1 MSKLLKL
8 LGKVATISLEWFL
21 VFFICFAFLV
31 RTSPVQTYL
40 AQRATS
46 YFSKELN
53 TRVSIKRVSIVF
65 FNRIVLD
72 GVNIE
77 DRKGEKIAYMKSL
90 FVTLKGINQIKQ
102 EIRLRQLKIDQG
114 VFHFNQN
121 AKTGKFNYDFIID
134 YFTTN
139 NSQKSTSYIVR
150 VDQISLKDIDLKY
163 DDYRYAK
170 KMGIIDYEHIHLKKL
185 YLFADNFSFNHG
197 TIKAAIKHLS
207 LHERCGFNIK
217 RFAGYIKVS
226 DQGIRVKELRT
237 KTNRSEAYLPKFNM
251 LYSKWDDFLFFDD
264 KVHFDAIV
272 ENSSVNMKDIRFFA
286 SELEGMNQVCKL
298 KAEVTAP
305 LKQLTIDKLHLE
317 FGENS
322 ILEGRLVL
330 PDFRNLKQLNY
341 NEYLS
346 YAKITT
352 KDIESFKFPVITGIK
367 PIELNK
373 YIEKFHFFE
382 CSNLQITGSNQNS
395 NIYAKRIKTKI
406 GSFRFNDGINIKY
419 NRARDNYRFQSILAK
434 QTFSVD
440 SLDLGR
446 MFDFKS
452 IGNLT
457 GKVNLTGLFDFKGD
471 FVFEK
476 IQGDITHVDLNKYEY
491 KNIKLEEFSF
501 KDEEIKSKFSSFDPN
516 AQFDFD
522 GLISLKNDYNYD
534 FSTSVKN
541 IDLFKTNWTSTS
553 PLSFSGDF
561 DMDVSGS
568 NLNTLRGDVKA
579 MDIVF
584 NKNNKQLN
592 VKQFVAEL
600 DRFKRKDELKVKSSI
615 FDLNIDGDLDLKS
628 IQNQVNNSLSAVFP
642 TLLNKLK
649 INRIDRNSNLDYS
662 IRINDAKSF
671 FDMFIPE
678 LKISKGT
685 KLKGELSEDNLD
697 FSLNATSF
705 EFKGLE
711 FKDLQVK
718 SSLYGESLQS
728 EVEATKFI
736 LSDTLRLSDFDFYIE
751 GKDNLLNTHLQ
762 WSSGKE
768 ESVLS
773 MNVSLASKTRMLL
786 EILPSYFHLNK
797 NRWDLYRS
805 AEVIIDKNY
814 LRFDNLELK
823 HKDELIA
830 LDGVLSN
837 NANEYANLVVSNFEL
852 ENVSTVL
859 GLPKKIKGKFNA
871 DIQLSNPFV
880 KLEASG
886 DALINDLVINKEKV
900 GTIDLNGKWLPNNE
914 AFQLKGNVI
923 YRNNPSFNF
932 SGFYFPFKEGNDT
945 DFDLQFNGTDI
956 QIANAFIDEELLNDI
971 QGNLFG
977 EMHLGG
983 SLFNPELI
991 GEIDLKAGRA
1001 KVEMLG
1007 VYFGFEGKLLSD
1019 RDGFYVNNMPITDQE
1034 GKAGSVVA
1042 TIYHTKYKNW
1052 NYDINIDF
1060 LEDITSVPGM
1070 RIPLNRFLILN
1081 TNYKEGD
1088 VYYGKAYGRG
1098 TLNINGSE
1106 SNVTINTDVE
1116 TEEGTSVNFPMYG
1129 QSSVQE
1135 DKFISFTKK
1144 GEEIKVLEKHLDFT
1158 GVDFNLNLKINPS
1171 SKMRLIF
1178 DEKLGD
1184 EITAFGEGD
1193 INIKINQND
1202 DILIN
1207 GIYKIKNDANQK
1219 STYNFVLGPI
1229 KQGFII
1235 EDNGTISWNGNPYV
1249 AILDLTTYYNVNT
1262 SLNQILPV
1270 TSITSSSQSFQDIK
1284 CNLKLTESIEKPK
1297 LNFELELAKNATG
1310 VTDDARAALE
1320 RINKTPEELNKQFVS
1335 LLLYKKFQ
1343 PLLSSNNT
1351 VGSNAVA
1358 DLVANQLNSLL
1369 SDLSKDYKFNVTYN
1383 TTNLNADPTQNT
1395 NNMNKLAMGVTKDF
1409 FDGKLLVNGTFGRT
1423 FNTSQSMLIGN
1434 VSVEYKL
1441 NEDGT
1446 IRVIAFN
1453 ETNDFNV
1460 SAQLNSRT
1468 TQGGGINIQE
1478 EFASMN
1484 EFDLFQKMMNV
1495 FRTDN
1500 RKRIIKRRK
1509 KGRVPVVV
1517 PSTNLTPDNQ
1527 QANYSK

>member
-21 VFFICFAFLV
+21 VFFICFAFFV

-40 AQRATS
+40 AQKATS
-46 YFSKELN
+46 YFSKELK

-102 EIRLRQLKIDQG
+102 EIRLRQLKVEQG
-114 VFHFNQN
+114 VFHLNQEG
-121 AKTGKFNYDFIID
+121 KTGKFNFDFIID
-134 YFTTN
+134 YFGSVN
-139 NSQKSTSYIVR
+139 NQKSSSYLFKI
-150 VDQISLKDIDLKY
+150 DQVSLKGLDLKY
-163 DDYRYAK
+163 DDHSIK
-170 KMGIIDYEHIHLKKL
+170 QKTDEIDYDHIHLKKL
-185 YLFADNFSFNHG
+185 YLFADNFSYHKG
-197 TIKAAIKHLS
+197 AIKATVNHLS
-207 LHERCGFNIK
+207 LNEKCGLEVK
-217 RFAGYIKVS
+217 RFAGYVKVN
-226 DQGIRVKELRT
+226 DTGIRVKELRT
-237 KTNRSEAYLPKFNM
+237 KINRSEAYLPKFQM
-251 LYSKWDDFLFFDD
+251 LYSKWGDFNYFDD
-264 KVHFDAIV
+264 KIRFDAV
-272 ENSSVNMKDIRFFA
+272 VANSTVHMKDIQFFS
-286 SELEGMNQVCKL
+286 SEVKGMDQVCKL

-322 ILEGRLVL
+322 VLEGRLVL
-330 PDFRNLKQLNY
+330 PDFRNLKKLDY
-341 NEYLS
+341 NEFLT
-346 YAKITT
+346 YAKVTT
-352 KDIESFKFPVITGIK
+352 KDIESFHFPVITGIS
-367 PIELNK
+367 PIELNE
-373 YIEKFHFFE
+373 YIKKFRFFE
-382 CSNLQITGSNQNS
+382 CANLQILGSNQNT
-395 NIYAKRIKTKI
+395 NIFAKRVKTNI
-406 GSFRFNDGINIKY
+406 GAFKFNDGINIKY
-419 NRARDNYRFQSILAK
+419 NHKKDNYRFQTISAK

-440 SLDLGR
+440 TLDLGK
-446 MFDFKS
+446 MFEIKPV
-452 IGNLT
+452 GKLT
-457 GKVNLTGLFDFKGD
+457 GKVKLEGFFDLKGD
-471 FVFEK
+471 FAFDK
-476 IQGDITHVDLNKYEY
+476 IQGDVSQIDLNSYNY
-491 KNIKLEEFSF
+491 KTIQLKEFSF
-501 KDEEIKSKFSSFDPN
+501 RDEEIKSKFTSSDPS
-516 AQFDFD
+516 ALIDFE
-522 GLISLKNDYNYD
+522 GTISLKNDYNYD
-534 FSTSVKN
+534 FKTQIKN
-541 IDLFKTNWTSTS
+541 LDLFKTKWIGSS
-553 PLSFSGDF
+553 PFSLSGDF
-561 DMDVSGS
+561 DIDVSGS
-568 NLNTLRGDVKA
+568 ELNTLRGDVKA
-579 MDIVF
+579 SDIF
-584 NKNNKQLN
+584 IQKNNKLLNIKQL
-592 VKQFVAEL
+592 VAEL
-600 DRFKRKDELKVKSSI
+600 DRYKRKDELKIKSSI

-628 IQNQVNNSLSAVFP
+628 IQSQVNNSLSAVFP
-642 TLLNKLK
+642 TLFNKLK
-649 INRIDRNSNLDYS
+649 INRKDRSANLAYTV
-662 IRINDAKSF
+662 RINDSKSF

-678 LKISKGT
+678 LKIAKGT
-685 KLKGELSEDNLD
+685 KLKGELDEDNLD
-697 FSLNATSF
+697 FSLNTASF
-705 EFKGLE
+705 EFKGFE
-711 FKDLQVK
+711 FKDLHVK

-728 EVEATKFI
+728 EVEAAKFI
-736 LSDTLRLSDFDFYIE
+736 LSDTLKLSDFDFYLE
-751 GKDNLLNTHLQ
+751 GKDNLLNSHLQ

-768 ESVLS
+768 ESVVA

-814 LRFDNLELK
+814 VRFDNLELK

-830 LDGVLSN
+830 LDGILSN
-837 NANEYANLVVSNFEL
+837 NSNEYANLVVSNFEL
-852 ENVSTVL
+852 ENISAVL

-871 DIQLSNPFV
+871 DVQLSNPFV

-886 DALINDLVINKEKV
+886 DALINDFVINKEKV
-900 GTIDLNGKWLPNNE
+900 GTIDLNGKWLPNND

-945 DFDLQFNGTDI
+945 DFDLEFNGTDI
-956 QIANAFIDEELLNDI
+956 QIANAFIDEELVNDI

-1042 TIYHTKYKNW
+1042 TIYHTKYRNW
-1052 NYDINIDF
+1052 NYDININF

-1106 SNVTINTDVE
+1106 SNITINTDVE

-1135 DKFISFTKK
+1135 DKFISFVKK
-1144 GEEIKVLEKHLDFT
+1144 GDEVRLPEKRIDFT
-1158 GVDFNLNLKINPS
+1158 GVDFNLNLRINPS

-1202 DILIN
+1202 DIQMN
-1207 GIYKIKNDANQK
+1207 GIYKIKNDATQK

-1249 AILDLTTYYNVNT
+1249 AVLDLTTYYNVNT

-1270 TSITSSSQSFQDIK
+1270 TSITSSSQSFQDVK

-1509 KGRVPVVV
+1509 KGRVPVVT
-1517 PSTNLTPDNQ
+1517 PSTNLSPDNQ